1 MANACVG
8 APDLA
13 NNGGSGTSPTA
24 SYTSSPAQRLL
35 SVLAPVCS
43 AERRVD
49 NASGSDLMPLR
60 VDLGVAGR
68 RAGLP
73 GG

>member
-1 MANACVG
+1 MPVSG
-8 APDLA
+8 RRIWRTMVDP
-13 NNGGSGTSPTA
+13 GTSPTA

-35 SVLAPVCS
+35 SVLAPMCS

-49 NASGSDLMPLR
+49 NASGSDLMLLR